1 MGIQFQAVQ
10 QNASLSFLP
19 AVISSAAWLQRDT
32 LKVGS
37 FKVRKGGGKKVGEN
51 EMKNRR
57 VAGEK
62 VMEQGLLPPKG
73 AKQNGG
79 TEGLCFFSLNG
90 V

>member
-1 MGIQFQAVQ
+1 MAPERHAESWVFQG
-10 QNASLSFLP
+10 
-19 AVISSAAWLQRDT
+19 
-32 LKVGS
+32 K
-37 FKVRKGGGKKVGEN
+37 KGGGKKVGEN

-79 TEGLCFFSLNG
+79 TEGLCFFSVNG

>member
-1 MGIQFQAVQ
+1 
-10 QNASLSFLP
+10 
-19 AVISSAAWLQRDT
+19 
-32 LKVGS
+32 
-37 FKVRKGGGKKVGEN
+37 
-51 EMKNRR
+51 MKNRR

-90 V
+90 AEEEGKGAKRRSHTDCTGPISGMRSSVALSIVFYFKKSIQVNSELQLLF